1 MTTNKFTNVVQNLN
15 QGISRQ
21 DAALRFPAQVEDAKN
36 IIFDTALG
44 ARKRHGSFT
53 KAFSSAV
60 SPDFKFKMHKIERDD
75 DEEYALIIGRQ
86 ADAMFLQVFDLV
98 NNTFA
103 TTTLTN
109 DANAYLSENNPQ
121 YDDYRLVTIADTTF
135 IVNTL
140 VNTQLTETNSVITNT
155 RMPVALKRSSLS
167 PLVFECD
174 VSTFEAKSFR
184 QQVLTA
190 RMNNE
195 TAQPPT
201 PTAKFG
207 LKSEKLAT
215 GSTIPITFESTE
227 QSRMSYTAGA
237 KEVQEA
243 IEGNGIGERREKLD
257 DQGIPNGVFVNEASG
272 KLGMTRNGLGGNQN
286 EPNQFVTFGKVIC
299 TGGPLLS
306 EPVKINFSA
315 DAAIDRLLVTD
326 VEDEN
331 DVDVTITRATISLTQ
346 HLSSFD
352 WASDRDVT
360 FFQGRLAFAS
370 DEFVSFSRPTTSLPS
385 FKKRNCSNRCRP
397 N

>member
-1 MTTNKFTNVVQNLN
+1 M
-15 QGISRQ
+15 
-21 DAALRFPAQVEDAKN
+21 EDAKN

-237 KEVQEA
+237 KRFKRQSRETRLVNE
-243 IEGNGIGERREKLD
+243 EKLD

-286 EPNQFVTFGKVIC
+286 EPNQFVTFGKSYLP
-299 TGGPLLS
+299 GGPLLVS
-306 EPVKINFSA
+306 LSRLTSVLTPLS
-315 DAAIDRLLVTD
+315 ID
-326 VEDEN
+326 
-331 DVDVTITRATISLTQ
+331 
-346 HLSSFD
+346 F
-352 WASDRDVT
+352 W
-360 FFQGRLAFAS
+360 
-370 DEFVSFSRPTTSLPS
+370 
-385 FKKRNCSNRCRP
+385 
-397 N
+397 